1 MSIQQHKPPL
11 IKCEGCKKRIK
22 GTVYFQSHYG
32 RPRCAD
38 CTREARRERGV
49 QWYEMFGAKLGET
62 FEEFLAKSDTEL
74 PRSRDCV
81 VCGRE
86 IAWVIHKRWGSP
98 WVCSSECEAERANA
112 KRRVQPEPK
121 ICEVCGKSFTPK
133 RSDARTCSD
142 RCRQRLRRSRV
153 NAGARDGGA

>member
-49 QWYEMFGAKLGET
+49 QWLLNATLDEH
-62 FEEFLAKSDTEL
+62 
-74 PRSRDCV
+74 PRL
-81 VCGRE
+81 
-86 IAWVIHKRWGSP
+86 I
-98 WVCSSECEAERANA
+98 
-112 KRRVQPEPK
+112 
-121 ICEVCGKSFTPK
+121 
-133 RSDARTCSD
+133 
-142 RCRQRLRRSRV
+142 
-153 NAGARDGGA
+153 